1 MENPLP
7 RRLLIP
13 VDVAEFRKR
22 AFRLGTHLAQLNKAE
37 VILLTVID
45 DRFPYPDIFSF
56 HLPNQDYYKYIRGR
70 AREILEQAARE
81 APTGLRIRPVVAR
94 GTPARVIVEVAEKEG
109 VDLIIMTSHTARGL
123 EHVLLGSVTDKVL
136 RSAPCPVL
144 VMPIKEHK
152 GPNET
157 REPTPNE

>member
-37 VILLTVID
+37 IILLTVID

-70 AREILEQAARE
+70 AREILEKVARE
-81 APTGLRIRPVVAR
+81 APAGIRIRPVVAR
-94 GTPARVIVEVAEKEG
+94 GTPSKVIVEVAEKEG

-136 RSAPCPVL
+136 RSATCPVL
-144 VMPIKEHK
+144 VMPIKERK
-152 GPNET
+152 TPEEVA
-157 REPTPNE
+157 EPAPHE